1 MERMTIG
8 KLAKKADVST
18 DTIRFYERCRL
29 IAEPARTESNY
40 RLYPE
45 EDVKR
50 IRFIKKAKSL
60 GFTLSEIGKLLSMR
74 HSPSASK
81 ADVKMRFERKIRSV
95 QQKIDDLS
103 RILNALEHLAAA
115 CDGRGEI
122 GDCTILHA
130 LDGQTSE
137 E

>member
-18 DTIRFYERCRL
+18 DTIRFYEKCRL

-45 EDVKR
+45 EDVIR
-50 IRFIKKAKSL
+50 IRFIKRAKNL
-60 GFTLSEIGKLLSMR
+60 GFTLSEVGKLLSMQ

-81 ADVKMRFERKIRSV
+81 ADVKQRFERKIKSV

-103 RILNALEHLAAA
+103 RILNALEHLAAT
-115 CDGRGEI
+115 CDGQGPI
-122 GDCTILHA
+122 DDCMILHA
-130 LDGQTSE
+130 LED
-137 E
+137 